1 MSEQSPPKLIQR
13 WENLEMGQQFL
24 IAFVVLIPVIS
35 VLHWTAL
42 NQPLARGA
50 VYGVFWALPAA
61 FLISIASQNERR
73 KRREALAAKNESGN
87 SSSPPKP

>member
-1 MSEQSPPKLIQR
+1 MSEQSSPKLIQR
-13 WENLEMGQQFL
+13 WENLEMGLQFL

-42 NQPLARGA
+42 NQPIARGA

-61 FLISIASQNERR
+61 FLVAIASQNERR
-73 KRREALAAKNESGN
+73 KRREALATKDEQGD
-87 SSSPPKP
+87 SSPPQP

>member
-1 MSEQSPPKLIQR
+1 MSEQSSPKLIQR
-13 WENLEMGQQFL
+13 WENLEMGLQFL

-61 FLISIASQNERR
+61 FLVAIASQNERR
-73 KRREALAAKNESGN
+73 KRREALATKDEQGD
-87 SSSPPKP
+87 SSPPQP

>member
-1 MSEQSPPKLIQR
+1 MSEQSSPKLIQR
-13 WENLEMGQQFL
+13 WENLEMGLQFL

-35 VLHWTAL
+35 LLHWTAL

-61 FLISIASQNERR
+61 FLVAIASQNERR
-73 KRREALAAKNESGN
+73 KRREALATKDEQGD
-87 SSSPPKP
+87 SSPPQP

>member
-1 MSEQSPPKLIQR
+1 MPESSPKLIQR
-13 WENLEMGQQFL
+13 WENLEMGLQFL

-35 VLHWTAL
+35 LLHWTAL

-61 FLISIASQNERR
+61 FLVAIASQNERR
-73 KRREALAAKNESGN
+73 KRREALATKDEQGD
-87 SSSPPKP
+87 SSPPQP